1 MMKPTDFSKALTH
14 YLSNYLPG
22 QRNVSPNTVKSY
34 RDTFKLLLFY
44 CNQQADIAIERL
56 CIKQIDK
63 PLILDFLDWLE
74 NERGNSISTRNQRL
88 ACIHGFFRYLQ
99 LEEPGSLLSH
109 QQVLSISVKKTQK
122 PMVNHLTPDA
132 LKCILAQPNLEKPS
146 GRRNLTLLSVL
157 YDTGAR
163 VQELIDLRVCDV
175 RLDPPPIL
183 TLTGKGKK
191 KRCVPLM
198 SNTGSL
204 LRQYMSEIQ
213 LLKNGIS
220 THPLFFNSQR
230 RKMTRAGITYILK
243 KYVAQAREETQLIP
257 DKVTP
262 HVLRHTK
269 AMHLLQAG
277 VDKVY
282 IRDLLGHAD
291 IATTEVYAH
300 ADTELKRKALEKAY
314 PDMVPTKFPEW
325 NKDDDLLT
333 WLDSL

>member
-1 MMKPTDFSKALTH
+1 MKPTDFSKALTH

-22 QRNVSPNTVKSY
+22 QRNVSPNTIKSY

-44 CNQQADIAIERL
+44 CKQDAGIAVERL

-63 PLILDFLDWLE
+63 TLILDFLGWLE
-74 NERGNSISTRNQRL
+74 NERGNGISTRNQRL

-109 QQVLSISVKKTQK
+109 QKVLSIPIKKVQK

-132 LKCILAQPNLEKPS
+132 LKCILAQPDLEKPG
-146 GRRNLTLLSVL
+146 GRRDLTLLSVL

-163 VQELIDLRVCDV
+163 VQELIDLRVCDI

-183 TLTGKGKK
+183 TLTGKGNK

-198 SNTGSL
+198 SNTESL
-204 LRQYMSEIQ
+204 LKQYMSETH
-213 LLKNGIS
+213 LLQNGIP
-220 THPLFFNSQR
+220 THSLFFNSQR

-243 KYVAQAREETQLIP
+243 KYVSQAKKGALLIP

-277 VDKVY
+277 VDMVY

-291 IATTEVYAH
+291 IATTEIYAH
-300 ADTELKRKALEKAY
+300 ADTEVKRKALENAY
-314 PDMVPTKFPEW
+314 PDMVPTEFPEW
-325 NKDDDLLT
+325 SKDDDLLT
-333 WLDSL
+333 WLDNL